1 MFRQRHQLQA
11 TQADRQTNHI
21 QVPLANGKRHI
32 FLLWDFENDAL
43 LSSLEMMSLTTH
55 AKWKTTEIL
64 WLINSLENIQL

>member
-32 FLLWDFENDAL
+32 FMLWDFENDAL
-43 LSSLEMMSLTTH
+43 FSSLEMTSLTTH
-55 AKWKTTEIL
+55 AK
-64 WLINSLENIQL
+64 